1 MAHHHQHQN
10 NVDKTVIFFGLNL
23 ESCFG
28 SFPVFL
34 ACFYLHVTFLF
45 YNKTHNFN
53 KNKLFIAG
61 RLKRHELMTE
71 SEAQECCVIRW
82 RNRVFLKKSYS
93 NQVWFP
99 NSVTIVTETLTLI
112 CLSSN
117 YLIFSLFHRLN

>member
-10 NVDKTVIFFGLNL
+10 NVDKTVN
-23 ESCFG
+23 
-28 SFPVFL
+28 FL
-34 ACFYLHVTFLF
+34 ALILSPVLALSLCFWHVSIYMLHFFF

-71 SEAQECCVIRW
+71 SEDQECCVIRW